1 MKRVTLYNHRP
12 AGDLSKPLVPNI
24 VFKSIMW
31 LLNNHGI
38 EEAEY
43 LKSHYSLIEDQER
56 LYYQTK
62 QEKQYK

>member
-1 MKRVTLYNHRP
+1 
-12 AGDLSKPLVPNI
+12 
-24 VFKSIMW
+24 MW